1 MTWPFCQVMTQG
13 MVIVKGMGCL
23 AFPRSGKTYWVRWT
37 PMIVYANFFLTEGYV
52 MILEAALVIVNRGG
66 EVFGIVVENSRQ

>member
-1 MTWPFCQVMTQG
+1 
-13 MVIVKGMGCL
+13 
-23 AFPRSGKTYWVRWT
+23 
-37 PMIVYANFFLTEGYV
+37 MIVYANFFPTEGYV